1 MALFCWGL
9 KTDNENVLKLDNDN
23 GCTLLWVYW
32 EHFIEWISW
41 YNVNYISAKLLKKK
55 KNLNKEPNNEPEK
68 ENAIIKNAEWDAQ
81 LNCKM

>member
-1 MALFCWGL
+1 M
-9 KTDNENVLKLDNDN
+9 KTDDENVLKLDSDD

-32 EHFIEWISW
+32 EHFTEWISW

-68 ENAIIKNAEWDAQ
+68 ENAIKNAEWDAQ